1 METPLGLSVPQK
13 SAGKVGNVH
22 PKVISGMVQ
31 PIDVASM
38 ISYLLCDESRFVTK
52 AVHKLD
58 GGCMG

>member
-1 METPLGLSVPQK
+1 
-13 SAGKVGNVH
+13 
-22 PKVISGMVQ
+22 MVQ